1 MHPAFF
7 IHFIMLGCVV
17 STFFIQIYDDDDD
30 DDDDDDE
37 IWHSGS
43 KADMHVVDGDSILRS
58 AEGMRSSV
66 TSVAE
71 PVYR

>member
-30 DDDDDDE
+30 DE

-43 KADMHVVDGDSILRS
+43 KADMHVIDGDSILRS